1 MEFQPRLQLRGILA
15 FLIITFA
22 ITYAIEGALIASGFR
37 FTGLPGPLGQGVV
50 FAVMW
55 VPAIA
60 TLITVKLVTHEKPAL
75 TNFHIGSLKPYLASA
90 LVLPA
95 CFAIA
100 YGITW
105 ALGLAQPDWNLDHF
119 RGIFLAS
126 GVDVPPIS
134 EPAQALLGVFVASV
148 VVGPFFNGLIALG
161 EEIGWRGYLLPRLM
175 PVGKPRAYVLVGVIW
190 GLWHLPLVVIG
201 FTYPNEPI
209 LGSFAFLALTTTLSV
224 YVNELTLQNNS
235 CLLAAWV
242 HGIFNAQKLGL
253 WSLLFPTYNALV
265 GGYAGVIGILVW
277 LALGWRQMRAG
288 AGRREQAAL
297 ARGEQAR

>member
-1 MEFQPRLQLRGILA
+1 MQTRHALERKGILV

-37 FTGLPGPLGQGVV
+37 FSALPGPLGQGVV

-55 VPAIA
+55 VPALS
-60 TLITVKLVTHEKPAL
+60 TLITVKFITHEKPAL
-75 TNFHIGSLKPYLASA
+75 ANFRVGSYKPYLASA
-90 LVLPA
+90 LILPV

-119 RGIFLAS
+119 RGLFLAA
-126 GVDVPPIS
+126 GVDVPEIPN
-134 EPAQALLGVFVASV
+134 PVLALLGIFAVSAL
-148 VVGPFFNGLIALG
+148 VGPFFNGLVALG

-175 PVGKPRAYVLVGVIW
+175 PLGKPRAYVLVGVIW

-209 LGSFAFLALTTTLSV
+209 LGPFAFIAMTTALSI

-242 HGIFNAQKLGL
+242 HGIFNSQKLGL
-253 WSLLFPTYNALV
+253 WSLLFPTFNPLI
-265 GGYAGVIGILVW
+265 GGYAGLIGIIVW
-277 LALGWRQMRAG
+277 LALGWWQMREG
-288 AGRREQAAL
+288 TGHRVPAARV
-297 ARGEQAR
+297 AEIPQ